1 MATELTLKQRN
12 SVGRISGLVLINAM
26 IFQEILSESEPKV
39 SSLGD
44 ILIQDDVQLGFSEH
58 WKFILDKIN
67 YHPIFHLARKI
78 MLKLTSNKDVMASVR
93 YLAQQAKRIVRM
105 RAALRHDLMGRVYH
119 QLLAEAKYL
128 GTFYTSI
135 PSATLLLKLA
145 LNKDSW
151 PLKWHNLEEL
161 AEFRIADLACGTGTL
176 LMAAADAVEHNYI
189 SQSAI
194 LKQPLDLSRVQKI
207 LTEQILHGYDVLPSA
222 VHLTASTIALR
233 SPEVPF
239 RGMNLYS
246 LPLGGSFHRLGS
258 IEFITDGKLISHK
271 PLFSSEDFQIQKI
284 KEGNVNQDEKIEG
297 DKGELRE
304 VALPQLDL
312 CVMNPPFTR
321 SVGGNLLFGSAPE
334 EERKEM
340 QKKLKKLIGGTAK
353 YYSSITAGL
362 GSVFVATAD
371 PRIKVDGRIALV
383 LPKALLSG
391 VAWEKTRELFRHKYR
406 VEYVVASHD
415 PHRWNFSENTSLSE
429 VLVVA
434 KKIYK
439 DASPNNRDASKEEGS
454 ITAINLWHNPTT
466 TFEALAIARTL
477 INEEASDIA
486 KGQGAL
492 DITIGDRKVGEAV
505 SLPWTEIKE
514 QSLWILPNAF
524 AQADLIR
531 VAYHL
536 MQNDLWLPGQGK
548 VAEVELCPL
557 QELGNLGPDRR
568 DIHDGFTVRN
578 TPTAYPAFWGHDA
591 EAVYTLAQK
600 PNKYLTPLSKA
611 KEGRHLRKVEA
622 LWPKAGKILIGE
634 RLWLNTQRLFA
645 LRFSKKVLSNVWWP
659 FRLKRMQ
666 QIIQREKALVL
677 WMNST
682 FGLITFLAN
691 REETRGAWVDFKK
704 PVLGAMPVLNVRA
717 LKLKQL
723 KGLAEAYDN
732 VCETTLLPFPQMADD
747 PVRAEID
754 ASIAKA
760 LKLPDFSILRE
771 LLAQEPIICLRPLE
785 S

>member
-1 MATELTLKQRN
+1 
-12 SVGRISGLVLINAM
+12 M
-26 IFQEILSESEPKV
+26 IFQETLAESETKV
-39 SSLGD
+39 LPLGKILAEGD
-44 ILIQDDVQLGFSEH
+44 ILKKLGDH
-58 WKFILDKIN
+58 WEFIFEKIN
-67 YHPIFHLARKI
+67 YYPIFHLAREI
-78 MLKLTSNKDVMASVR
+78 LLCLTSSKDTIEAVK
-93 YLAQQAKRIVRM
+93 YLAEQARRIVSM
-105 RAALRHDLMGRVYH
+105 RAALRHDLMGRIYH
-119 QLLAEAKYL
+119 RLLADRKYL
-128 GTFYTSI
+128 GTFYTRI

-145 LNKDSW
+145 LNHDLW

-194 LKQPLDLSRVQKI
+194 LKQPLDLSVVQKI
-207 LTEQILHGYDVLPSA
+207 LTEQILHGYDVIPSA
-222 VHLTASTIALR
+222 IHLTASTLALR
-233 SPEVPF
+233 APEVPF

-246 LPLGGSFHRLGS
+246 LPLGGSHHRLGS

-271 PLFSSEDFQIQKI
+271 PLFSSEDFQIEKI
-284 KEGNVNQDEKIEG
+284 KEGNINSDEKIEG
-297 DKGELRE
+297 DKGEIRE
-304 VALPQLDL
+304 VNLPQLDL

-321 SVGGNLLFGSAPE
+321 SVGGNLLFGSAPD
-334 EERKEM
+334 EERREM
-340 QKKLKKLIGGTAK
+340 QKKLKKLIDGTAK

-466 TFEALAIARTL
+466 TFEALAIARAL

-514 QSLWILPNAF
+514 QFLWILPNAF

-531 VAYHL
+531 AAYHL
-536 MQNDLWLPGQGK
+536 IRNKVWLPGRKKMALVQ
-548 VAEVELCPL
+548 LCSL
-557 QELGNLGPDRR
+557 KELGDLGPDVR
-568 DIHDGFTVRN
+568 DIHDGFKTSKAK
-578 TPTAYPAFWGHDA
+578 TSYPAFWNHDA
-591 EAVYTLAQK
+591 DAVYTLAQV
-600 PNKYLTPLSKA
+600 PNQYLTPLSKA
-611 KEGRHLRKVEA
+611 KEGRHLRKAED
-622 LWPKAGKILIGE
+622 LWPKAGKILISE
-634 RLWLNTQRLFA
+634 RVRLNTQENISVRL
-645 LRFSKKVLSNVWWP
+645 SKKVLSNVWWP
-659 FRLKRMQ
+659 LALKGKRTNAK
-666 QIIQREKALVL
+666 REKALTL
-677 WMNST
+677 WLNST
-682 FGLITFLAN
+682 LGLLMILAN
-691 REETRGAWVDFKK
+691 REETEGAWVKFKK
-704 PVLGAMPVLNVRA
+704 PVLGAMPVLDVQA
-717 LKLKQL
+717 LKPKQL
-723 KGLAEAYDN
+723 KDFAETYDKI
-732 VCETTLLPFPQMADD
+732 CEKTLLPFPEMADD

>member
-12 SVGRISGLVLINAM
+12 SVSRISGLILINAM

-39 SSLGD
+39 SSLED
-44 ILIQDDVQLGFSEH
+44 ILLQDDVQSGFCKH
-58 WKFILDKIN
+58 WKFIFDKIN
-67 YHPIFHLARKI
+67 YYPIFHLAREI

-93 YLAQQAKRIVRM
+93 YLAQQAKHIVRM

-161 AEFRIADLACGTGTL
+161 TEFRIADLACGTGTL

-194 LKQPLDLSRVQKI
+194 LKQPLDLSVVQKI
-207 LTEQILHGYDVLPSA
+207 LTEQILHGYDVIPSA
-222 VHLTASTIALR
+222 IHLTASTLALR
-233 SPEVPF
+233 APEVSF

-246 LPLGGSFHRLGS
+246 LPLGGSHHRLGS

-271 PLFSSEDFQIQKI
+271 PLFSSEDFHIQKI
-284 KEGNVNQDEKIEG
+284 KEGSINSDEKIEG
-297 DKGELRE
+297 DKGEIRE
-304 VALPQLDL
+304 VNLPQLDL

-321 SVGGNLLFGSAPE
+321 SVGGNLLFGSAPD
-334 EERKEM
+334 EERSEM
-340 QKKLKKLIGGTAK
+340 QKKLKKLIGGTAR

-371 PRIKVDGRIALV
+371 PRIKVGGRIALV

-439 DASPNNRDASKEEGS
+439 DASPNNRDASKEEGNV
-454 ITAINLWHNPTT
+454 TAINLWHNPTT
-466 TFEALAIARTL
+466 TFEALAIARAL
-477 INEEASDIA
+477 IKEEASDIA

-492 DITIGDRKVGEAV
+492 DISIGDRKVGEAV
-505 SLPWTEIKE
+505 SLPWAEIKE
-514 QSLWILPNAF
+514 QFLWILPNAF

-531 VAYHL
+531 AAYHL
-536 MQNDLWLPGQGK
+536 MRNDLWLPGQGK
-548 VAEVELCPL
+548 VAKVKLCPL

-591 EAVYTLAQK
+591 GAVYTLAQK

-611 KEGRHLRKVEA
+611 KKGRHLRKVED
-622 LWPKAGKILIGE
+622 LWPKAGKILLVE
-634 RLWLNTQRLFA
+634 RMRLNTQRFISVRLT
-645 LRFSKKVLSNVWWP
+645 KPVLSNVWWP
-659 FRLKRMQ
+659 LSLKGK
-666 QIIQREKALVL
+666 IKAAKHEKALVL
-677 WMNST
+677 WFNST
-682 FGLITFLAN
+682 IGAITFLAN
-691 REETRGAWVDFKK
+691 REEPEGAWIDFKK

-717 LKLKQL
+717 LKPKQL
-723 KGLAEAYDN
+723 KDLAEAYDN
-732 VCETTLLPFPQMADD
+732 VCEKTLLPFPEMADD

-754 ASIAKA
+754 ESIAKA

-785 S
+785 